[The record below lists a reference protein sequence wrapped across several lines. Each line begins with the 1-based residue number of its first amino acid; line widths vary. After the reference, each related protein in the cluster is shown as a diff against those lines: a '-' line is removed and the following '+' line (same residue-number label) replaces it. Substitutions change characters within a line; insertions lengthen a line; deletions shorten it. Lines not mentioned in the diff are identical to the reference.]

1 MLNPTSLEWSWLCR
15 NLRLRTHAF
24 LQVSAGALVPNFTP
38 ADAAA
43 VQAAVIEQLDATPPS
58 LSTACIPH
66 LASNGSSGSNVSR
79 VVEYID
85 FKWNGLHLAD
95 PVSVQLLTAARL
107 RMLAGRTAAELQK
120 RGKQNS
126 RVAAADSTEIAPSA
140 GLEAPGA
147 AGGGRPPTGRAARG
161 SRGSSSGKRQSTP
174 SGGPAGVSKSR
185 START
190 LRSPLVQAKMKK
202 AHEAIVSALLEEGKR
217 ATVAK
222 PSYLVQR
229 LMPTLRWPE
238 GGVVVYAQF
247 PFLLDLSWKQR
258 GAWSAMCRK
267 TACAPDGDSAG
278 GTYEVFFTLEADP
291 GSGSE
296 ESSGEVLDLVD
307 DVESMFPDD
316 AAGVDGA
323 AGSGS
328 LPRGTNESS
337 ATAEGGSGSS
347 AGGGS
352 TASDPAA
359 GADVGSPAAGG
370 LSAQGLGAGG
380 DGGGSTAGGD
390 NGGPAA
396 GGLFEAGPA
405 AASGGGGSTAG
416 GDNGGLAVGGLSEGS
431 PTAGGGTGGW
441 TAGGDTGGP
450 AAAGVSAS
458 GPIASGGCG
467 DGGSGDGSM
476 DGGARGGSTA
486 ARAGG
491 ASTAERA
498 GGGGSSAGGATL
510 AAAAPGGAVS
520 PDDSPAPVPRGP
532 TSEGLH
538 ALLMEAARS
547 TNKDLGLG
555 PERRAEVETITQSP
569 PSSFFLNCS
578 FYTDMDLDTA
588 DPEDMTSQTD
598 SFITAVYRARPRVAP
613 SVRRVCQ

>member
-1 MLNPTSLEWSWLCR
+1 M
-15 NLRLRTHAF
+15 
-24 LQVSAGALVPNFTP
+24 
-38 ADAAA
+38 
-43 VQAAVIEQLDATPPS
+43 PS
-58 LSTACIPH
+58 
-66 LASNGSSGSNVSR
+66 SR
-79 VVEYID
+79 
-85 FKWNGLHLAD
+85 
-95 PVSVQLLTAARL
+95 
-107 RMLAGRTAAELQK
+107 
-120 RGKQNS
+120 
-126 RVAAADSTEIAPSA
+126 
-140 GLEAPGA
+140 
-147 AGGGRPPTGRAARG
+147 
-161 SRGSSSGKRQSTP
+161 
-174 SGGPAGVSKSR
+174 
-185 START
+185 
-190 LRSPLVQAKMKK
+190 
-202 AHEAIVSALLEEGKR
+202 
-217 ATVAK
+217 
-222 PSYLVQR
+222 
-229 LMPTLRWPE
+229 
-238 GGVVVYAQF
+238 
-247 PFLLDLSWKQR
+247 FLLDLSWKQR

-267 TACAPDGDSAG
+267 TACTPDGDSAG

-296 ESSGEVLDLVD
+296 ESSGEVLELVD

-316 AAGVDGA
+316 AGGVDGA

-337 ATAEGGSGSS
+337 ATEEGGSGSS
-347 AGGGS
+347 PGGGS
-352 TASDPAA
+352 TASDLAA
-359 GADVGSPAAGG
+359 GADVASPAAGD
-370 LSAQGLGAGG
+370 LSVQGLGAGG
-380 DGGGSTAGGD
+380 DGGGSTGGGD

-405 AASGGGGSTAG
+405 AAPGGDGSTAG
-416 GDNGGLAVGGLSEGS
+416 GDNGGLAVCGLSEGS
-431 PTAGGGTGGW
+431 PTAGGGTGGR

-458 GPIASGGCG
+458 GPIACGGGG
-467 DGGSGDGSM
+467 DGGSGGGSM
-476 DGGARGGSTA
+476 EGGARGGSTA

-498 GGGGSSAGGATL
+498 GVGGSSEGGATL

-520 PDDSPAPVPRGP
+520 PDDTPAPVPPGP

-569 PSSFFLNCS
+569 PSSFFFNCS

-613 SVRRVCQ
+613 SVRRVRQ